1 MRQRLVG
8 WWCMDLV
15 AALRRAV
22 GDDAVLTEADRQ
34 ASFVTDWTGRFW
46 GTTPAVVLPSSTDEV
61 VAVLN
66 ACRAA
71 RAPWVPQGGNTGLVG
86 GGVPV
91 DGEVVVST
99 RRLRSMGPVDPT
111 SLQITVGAG
120 VTLAELDAH
129 LEPMGL
135 MYGIDFGARDSATI
149 GGTIATNAGG
159 TAVVLYGMTR
169 HQVVGIEA
177 VLPNGDV
184 VSRLGGLAKDNTG
197 YDLAGLLCGS
207 EGTLGIITAARLH
220 VRNRPTERAA
230 AAFSVATIADALLL
244 FGELR
249 ATGGLEQCEI
259 MRAVD
264 IAALE
269 NARALVGPAVWR
281 TDDPWCILA
290 EVVGPDAM
298 TRLGAAVARVEE
310 RVALASAVAPSEAVR
325 RSWWAVREAH
335 PELARHF
342 GDVLKLD
349 VSVPLHALASFV
361 DGLDEA
367 IATAAGPTAA
377 GARADGAPRLV
388 LFGHL
393 GDANLH
399 VNVGG
404 DAALFPAIEDVV
416 LARVLALRGAVS
428 AEHGIGRAK
437 REWLVADRGAAAVG
451 AMWAVKVALDPWGL
465 ANPNVVFARS
475 SS

>member
-1 MRQRLVG
+1 M
-8 WWCMDLV
+8 
-15 AALRRAV
+15 
-22 GDDAVLTEADRQ
+22 
-34 ASFVTDWTGRFW
+34 
-46 GTTPAVVLPSSTDEV
+46 
-61 VAVLN
+61 
-66 ACRAA
+66 
-71 RAPWVPQGGNTGLVG
+71 
-86 GGVPV
+86 
-91 DGEVVVST
+91 
-99 RRLRSMGPVDPT
+99 
-111 SLQITVGAG
+111 SLQVTVGAG
-120 VTLAELDAH
+120 VTLAELDDH
-129 LEPMGL
+129 LAPMGL
-135 MYGIDFGARDSATI
+135 MYGIDFGARDLATI

-207 EGTLGIITAARLH
+207 EGTLGIITAARLQL
-220 VRNRPTERAA
+220 RNRPTERSA

-244 FGELR
+244 LAELR

-281 TDDPWCILA
+281 TAGSWCILA

-298 TRLGAAVARVEE
+298 SRLGAAVARAEE
-310 RVALASAVAPSEAVR
+310 RVVLASAVAPSEAVR

-335 PELARHF
+335 PDLARHF
-342 GDVLKLD
+342 GEVLKLD
-349 VSVPLHALASFV
+349 VSVPLQALATFV

-367 IATAAGPTAA
+367 IAVACAGTGSQSVDGAATATTTAAGG
-377 GARADGAPRLV
+377 GADRAHADCAPRLV

-404 DAALFPAIEDVV
+404 DARSFAAIEAVV
-416 LARVLALRGAVS
+416 LTRVLALRGAVS

-437 REWLVADRGAAAVG
+437 REWLVADRGAAAVA
-451 AMWAVKVALDPWGL
+451 AMRAVKVALDPWGL
-465 ANPNVVFARS
+465 ANPNVLFAPS
-475 SS
+475 SP